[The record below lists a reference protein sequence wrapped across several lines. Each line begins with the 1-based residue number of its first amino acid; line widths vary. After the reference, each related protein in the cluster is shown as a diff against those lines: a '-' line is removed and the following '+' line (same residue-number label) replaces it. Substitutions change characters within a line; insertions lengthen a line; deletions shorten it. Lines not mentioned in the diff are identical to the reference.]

1 MIEEGQTVAEPL
13 MEQAGAPATAKTT
26 SSCSVQPAKSVTVKR
41 KIAVAAAPLTCAVAG
56 KVVQLVQEDG
66 ASREAPAVDET
77 TLHAMDAMGYSDNF
91 DTVGDISA
99 REFHTRLARMDTGIQ
114 SASSLLNKIKGK

>member
-41 KIAVAAAPLTCAVAG
+41 KIAVAAAPLTCTVAG

-66 ASREAPAVDET
+66 ASREAPAVEET
-77 TLHAMDAMGYSDNF
+77 TLHAMDAMGLVPGWAVPLS
-91 DTVGDISA
+91 VKVVEAPS
-99 REFHTRLARMDTGIQ
+99 EHLVW
-114 SASSLLNKIKGK
+114 SLPA